1 MSMFFT
7 ANKNIEA
14 VKEATGDY
22 INTSGIYDVIIKFVS
37 VNRGING
44 SISLDFNCEY
54 KGTPVTIYGLR
65 LTNNDGSEN
74 FQAKLF
80 NKLLVIAG
88 LDGVSEPQI
97 ESHVVGKDKAPKE
110 FSVITELSD
119 LAVKVRIQYSYS
131 LYEGKIIERR
141 EIRNFYRES
150 DGAVASEILLDSG
163 FGTQLEKDKK
173 YAANITYNDGLTAET
188 IAQWKADKK
197 AGINTT
203 PVNTTTSAIN
213 NAVPF

>member
-7 ANKNIEA
+7 VKRDIDS

-37 VNRGING
+37 VNRSING
-44 SISLDFNCEY
+44 SMSLDFNCEY

-88 LDGVSEPQI
+88 LDGVSEPTI

-119 LAVKVRIQYSYS
+119 LPIKMRIQYTYS

-141 EIRNFYRES
+141 EIKNFYRES
-150 DGAVASEILLDSG
+150 DGAVASEILLDDG

-203 PVNTTTSAIN
+203 PVNTTSAMN

>member
-7 ANKNIEA
+7 VKRDIDS

-37 VNRGING
+37 VNRSING
-44 SISLDFNCEY
+44 SMSLDFNCEY

-88 LDGVSEPQI
+88 LDGVSEPTI

-119 LAVKVRIQYSYS
+119 LPIKMRIQYTYS

-141 EIRNFYRES
+141 EIKNFYREG

-203 PVNTTTSAIN
+203 PVNTSSAMN

>member
-7 ANKNIEA
+7 VKRDIDS

-37 VNRGING
+37 VNRSVNG
-44 SISLDFNCEY
+44 SMSLDFNCEY

-88 LDGVSEPQI
+88 LDGVSEPTI

-119 LAVKVRIQYSYS
+119 LPIKMRIQYTYS

-141 EIRNFYRES
+141 EIKNFYREG
-150 DGAVASEILLDSG
+150 DGAVASEILLDEG

-203 PVNTTTSAIN
+203 PVNTTSAMN

>member
-1 MSMFFT
+1 M
-7 ANKNIEA
+7 
-14 VKEATGDY
+14 
-22 INTSGIYDVIIKFVS
+22 IIKFVS
-37 VNRGING
+37 VNKGVNG
-44 SISLDFNCEY
+44 SLSLDFNCEY

-88 LDGVSEPQI
+88 LDGVSEPTI

-119 LAVKVRIQYSYS
+119 LPIKMRIQYTYS

-141 EIRNFYRES
+141 EIKNFYRES
-150 DGAVASEILLDSG
+150 DGAVASEILLDEG

-203 PVNTTTSAIN
+203 PVNTTSAMN

>member
-7 ANKNIEA
+7 VKRDIDS

-37 VNRGING
+37 VNRSVN
-44 SISLDFNCEY
+44 SSMSLDFNCEY

-88 LDGVSEPQI
+88 LDGVSEPTI

-119 LAVKVRIQYSYS
+119 LPIKMRIQYTYS

-141 EIRNFYRES
+141 EIKNFYRES
-150 DGAVASEILLDSG
+150 DGAVASEILLDEG

-203 PVNTTTSAIN
+203 PVNTTSAMN

>member
-7 ANKNIEA
+7 VKRDIDS

-37 VNRGING
+37 VNRSING
-44 SISLDFNCEY
+44 SMSLDFNCEY

-88 LDGVSEPQI
+88 LDGVSEPTI

-119 LAVKVRIQYSYS
+119 LPIKMRIQYTYS

-141 EIRNFYRES
+141 EIKNFYRES
-150 DGAVASEILLDSG
+150 DGAVASEILLDEG

-203 PVNTTTSAIN
+203 PVNTTSAMN

>member
-7 ANKNIEA
+7 VKRDIDS

-37 VNRGING
+37 VNRSVNG
-44 SISLDFNCEY
+44 SMSLDFNCEY

-88 LDGVSEPQI
+88 LDGVSEPTI

-119 LAVKVRIQYSYS
+119 LPIKMRIQYTYS

-141 EIRNFYRES
+141 EIKNFYRES
-150 DGAVASEILLDSG
+150 DGAVASEILLGEG

-203 PVNTTTSAIN
+203 PVNTTSAMN

>member
-7 ANKNIEA
+7 VKRDIDS

-37 VNRGING
+37 VNRSVNG
-44 SISLDFNCEY
+44 SMSLDFNCEY

-88 LDGVSEPQI
+88 LDGISEPTI

-119 LAVKVRIQYSYS
+119 LPIKMRIQYTYS

-141 EIRNFYRES
+141 EIKNFYREG

-203 PVNTTTSAIN
+203 PVNTTSAMN